1 MNPCGTDHPGTCL
14 PCECHCDRNRSPQ
27 DLARVANYRRSVA
40 AENIDIDTTP
50 SVGVIG
56 VVCGAETN
64 ARVVRKTTHGPLHR
78 AVCNRWAHHDGPHT
92 MTRGK
97 DFAKLHTWTDAQ
109 CRMRTANELKTQELA
124 ISARLAR
131 P

>member
-1 MNPCGTDHPGTCL
+1 M
-14 PCECHCDRNRSPQ
+14 RSPQ
-27 DLARVANYRRSVA
+27 DLARVANYRRNNKLEEIPTV
-40 AENIDIDTTP
+40 P

-64 ARVVRKTTHGPLHR
+64 ARVVRKTVTGPLHR
-78 AVCNRWAHHDGPHT
+78 ATCNRWAQHDGLHV
-92 MTRGK
+92 MTRGR
-97 DFAKLHTWTDAQ
+97 DFFPMHTWTDAQ

-124 ISARLAR
+124 IAKRLAR